1 MFCHSANDIFFLV
14 FSAVVVAIASIVIVP
29 ETPHV
34 QVLLT
39 YKRKGKICL
48 VVCEGITAILK
59 VMKLSMR

>member
-14 FSAVVVAIASIVIVP
+14 FSAVVVAIASIVVVP

-48 VVCEGITAILK
+48 VVCEEITGDLK
-59 VMKLSMR
+59 GNEI